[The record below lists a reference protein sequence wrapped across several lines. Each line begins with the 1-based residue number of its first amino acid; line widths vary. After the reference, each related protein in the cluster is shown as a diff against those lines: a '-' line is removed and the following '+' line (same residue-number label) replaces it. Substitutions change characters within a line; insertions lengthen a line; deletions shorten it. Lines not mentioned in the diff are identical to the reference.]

1 MEADPINACY
11 LAIDDNVFLLNYNK
25 AVVVRNGVAYTNT
38 RTRVRRL
45 VRYSS
50 SEDLQDEVLGASVD
64 ELLKPSQRLLDDKS
78 ESFVDNKGFRLH
90 WLCTLHCKD
99 IFIPSRV
106 SGLHFPCS
114 KMGQMLQL
122 QYLIDCKPDDLYTES
137 FTKAL
142 EYSIMRILTQKVQ
155 FKEFTVIPG
164 YSIQLNWLIPRTKKV
179 ILTNIERILC
189 FQKDLRM
196 VSFEYQRLD
205 TLEAIKLLLSLAQSS
220 GTTLKELFLWYF
232 FKENSCPFVG
242 YHSSDKETPLI
253 LLDSLNRDDKVYSV
267 SKNRTTFCFQIDDDI
282 KKDSKNSLISTR
294 SNKSIIKKKNSEE
307 SIKERKESIG
317 TKRSILLVTDD
328 APLSTWIENWIM
340 DICNRVI
347 DEKIEDNDVNSSAV
361 RCCSSVSESRSILT
375 NSCHSSQ
382 QMCPDESHRVETLS
396 VSENICGSIRSRDS
410 GSLIKGRKLRLDKS
424 SVTLEQLSQGFH
436 STSEKELLTEVRR
449 RVTQPV
455 EGRSK
460 KIKLAK
466 LRSID
471 LCMCYEKDFGLD
483 EICSLCQRNAK
494 EDLTYSIFDK
504 LELER
509 EIHQLL
515 YFPPNSERIY
525 FLDDE
530 KKCFQN
536 CHNYVTG
543 HSVKNTKGQKIRM
556 VYRIALSAFT
566 CLTRLSINY
575 NYLADGSGETI
586 FGIGAIRRGKLM
598 DLEILCSKYDI
609 PSNSKHP
616 HTYYTRRLSIPN
628 LVWKKI
634 KCLCPQLR
642 VHLVMFEIS
651 KYDSAN
657 SFWSKDMPLTSL
669 HISTGNNVTPV
680 NLLKPG
686 EKLDL
691 WNFDQILKFMGMF
704 HLTLVT
710 LTLELWLLP
719 YRIDDTLVKLLTK
732 LKLLERFRYRGPIQ
746 SLRTIDRICDLYLT
760 NDYIIELKIWKIQE
774 PLLKSE
780 ADLEAIKCKE
790 KKYKPEFVNRDV
802 DFALGSFPY

>member
-1 MEADPINACY
+1 
-11 LAIDDNVFLLNYNK
+11 
-25 AVVVRNGVAYTNT
+25 
-38 RTRVRRL
+38 
-45 VRYSS
+45 
-50 SEDLQDEVLGASVD
+50 
-64 ELLKPSQRLLDDKS
+64 
-78 ESFVDNKGFRLH
+78 
-90 WLCTLHCKD
+90 
-99 IFIPSRV
+99 
-106 SGLHFPCS
+106 
-114 KMGQMLQL
+114 
-122 QYLIDCKPDDLYTES
+122 
-137 FTKAL
+137 
-142 EYSIMRILTQKVQ
+142 
-155 FKEFTVIPG
+155 
-164 YSIQLNWLIPRTKKV
+164 
-179 ILTNIERILC
+179 
-189 FQKDLRM
+189 
-196 VSFEYQRLD
+196 
-205 TLEAIKLLLSLAQSS
+205 
-220 GTTLKELFLWYF
+220 
-232 FKENSCPFVG
+232 
-242 YHSSDKETPLI
+242 
-253 LLDSLNRDDKVYSV
+253 
-267 SKNRTTFCFQIDDDI
+267 
-282 KKDSKNSLISTR
+282 
-294 SNKSIIKKKNSEE
+294 
-307 SIKERKESIG
+307 
-317 TKRSILLVTDD
+317 
-328 APLSTWIENWIM
+328 
-340 DICNRVI
+340 
-347 DEKIEDNDVNSSAV
+347 
-361 RCCSSVSESRSILT
+361 
-375 NSCHSSQ
+375 
-382 QMCPDESHRVETLS
+382 MCPDESHRVETLS

-642 VHLVMFEIS
+642 VHLVMFPFDEDD
-651 KYDSAN
+651 KE
-657 SFWSKDMPLTSL
+657 K
-669 HISTGNNVTPV
+669 NVWF
-680 NLLKPG
+680 
-686 EKLDL
+686 LDHDYL
-691 WNFDQILKFMGMF
+691 ENMFGMF
-704 HLTLVT
+704 KKVNAREKVVGWYHTGPKLHQNDVAINELIRRYCPNCVLVIIDAKPKD
-710 LTLELWLLP
+710 LGLP
-719 YRIDDTLVKLLTK
+719 TEAYRVVEEIHDV
-732 LKLLERFRYRGPIQ
+732 RY
-746 SLRTIDRICDLYLT
+746 
-760 NDYIIELKIWKIQE
+760 
-774 PLLKSE
+774 
-780 ADLEAIKCKE
+780 
-790 KKYKPEFVNRDV
+790 
-802 DFALGSFPY
+802 